1 MGEDSA
7 ALFPSVSVSLNEVSQ
22 RFGRRLIFSNV
33 SEGVGAGEV
42 LVIAGPNG
50 SGKST
55 LLRIIAGL
63 LQPTGGTAVVAL
75 GGSRLDRIQRR
86 PYLGYSAPDLTLY
99 RELSGSENLLL
110 FGRLRGLT
118 LSRERLSELLEKVR
132 LKGRG
137 RDYVANYSSGMRQRL
152 KYAFALLHEPPILLL
167 DEPTANLDA
176 EGAEMARSVVE
187 EQRNRGLAVVATN
200 EAREVSWGDRVVTLA
215 AG

>member
-1 MGEDSA
+1 MAEDSA
-7 ALFPSVSVSLNEVSQ
+7 THLPDLFVTLNSVSQ

-33 SEGVGAGEV
+33 SGGVRAGEV

-63 LQPTGGTAVVAL
+63 QQPTGGAADVEIRGTQLNRV
-75 GGSRLDRIQRR
+75 DRRR
-86 PYLGYSAPDLTLY
+86 YLGYSAPDLTLY
-99 RELSGSENLLL
+99 RELTGAENLQL
-110 FGRLRGLT
+110 FGRLRGMT
-118 LSRERLSELLEKVR
+118 PTRERLTELLEKVG

-137 RDYVANYSSGMRQRL
+137 RDYVGNYSSGMRQRL
-152 KYAFALLHEPPILLL
+152 KYAFALLHEPPILLI

-176 EGAEMARSVVE
+176 EGVEMARAVVE

-200 EAREVSWGDRVVTLA
+200 EAREVAWGDSVVTLA